1 MRVKCYFTGDL
12 VDSYLNTIGSSAGGL
27 SALKEFFTRM
37 APDSGRAFVII
48 QHLQADGP
56 TLTRDILARIT
67 SMVVV
72 TASDSLNVLPDHV
85 YTIPPGAQL
94 TIAGGKLGV
103 APRTETSAR
112 HHPFDRFLKS
122 LAIDCGEEATA
133 VVLSGYDGDGS
144 EGFVAITARGGVT
157 YAQDGSA
164 TVGEMPASAIA
175 TGSVDH
181 VLDVMLI
188 AEHMSRRHDPRDA
201 ASSSA
206 DTNIPPPH
214 DPQVPNT
221 RDTNV

>member
-1 MRVKCYFTGDL
+1 MMNIVCL
-12 VDSYLNTIGSSAGGL
+12 GSSAGGL

-37 APDSGRAFVII
+37 APDSGRAFVVI

-67 SMVVV
+67 SMVVI
-72 TASDSLNVLPDHV
+72 TASDSIDVLPDHV
-85 YTIPPGAQL
+85 YTIPPGVQL

-144 EGFVAITARGGVT
+144 EGFVAIKARGGVT

-181 VLDVMLI
+181 VLDVMHI
-188 AEHMSRRHDPRDA
+188 AEHMSRPHDLRDA
-201 ASSSA
+201 AAHTSGTTTPS
-206 DTNIPPPH
+206 PH
-214 DPQVPNT
+214 ETQVPST
-221 RDTNV
+221 RDTDI